1 MSAALAQSGADAAS
15 TPGTEHARQTH
26 RGHMPQ
32 TSALYCGHI
41 GHARFGAIAHRFRY
55 RLFMTALNLDE
66 LARPDGLGLWHWLNP
81 TRRLSLFRMRRK
93 DHLGDA
99 HTQLK
104 DSVLQRVGDALIGF
118 EPGPVVLLTHLG
130 QFGFR
135 FNPVSLYFCFAPSA
149 PPHSSAAGEPTADA
163 PTAAAPTAVAQ
174 ALQPRAGAL
183 SAIVL
188 EVSNTPWGEQH
199 SYVLDCRNSAGPHKF
214 VLPKTFTVS
223 PFLPLDMEYRFRF
236 DLHREQITIHKENW
250 RGGERHFH
258 AALQL
263 QRSALTNASL
273 LGALLRY
280 PLMTWKVI
288 TTIYYQALR
297 LWLKGV
303 PFLGHGNARATPRQ
317 PSSSPSGIGALQVK
331 PMPDK
336 ARPDTAPADTAG
348 RDKTRLNK
356 PTENSADE

>member
-15 TPGTEHARQTH
+15 TLGTQHARQTL
-26 RGHMPQ
+26 RGHMSQ

-41 GHARFGAIAHRFRY
+41 GHARFGAVAHRFRY

-93 DHLGDA
+93 DHLGDP
-99 HTQLK
+99 HTALK
-104 DSVLQRVGDALIGF
+104 DAVLQCVSGSLVDF
-118 EPGPVVLLTHLG
+118 KPGSVVLLTHLG

-135 FNPVSLYFCFAPSA
+135 FNPVSVYFCFAPSA
-149 PPHSSAAGEPTADA
+149 LPDA
-163 PTAAAPTAVAQ
+163 PPAAAPASGAPTTASQ
-174 ALQPRAGAL
+174 SLESHGGPL

-258 AALQL
+258 AALL
-263 QRSALTNASL
+263 LHRSALTNASL

-303 PFLGHGNARATPRQ
+303 PFLGHGNARATPQQ
-317 PSSSPSGIGALQVK
+317 PSLSPSGIGARQVK

-336 ARPDTAPADTAG
+336 ARPDAAPADTAG